1 MDPIALLAL
10 VSLGITFLFTAVVL
24 FVVLYGRFK
33 FSEPVKFSNLKNQ
46 ESIDDVMQLK
56 PLIAQTLAN
65 DEWTY
70 DASGMV
76 EHCVDIL
83 KLCQSL
89 IDALSSIPTQKLEMP
104 MNFAIC
110 QAASRI
116 VPLFDDLAASIAE
129 TPLDVRLME
138 ARATACVTGC
148 WALALPFSLLN
159 QKYRDQFDGV
169 LRQMEKHVFAL
180 KDAVL
185 QAETAA
191 QAAVPAIT
199 VVDEEPPQP
208 VVPQK
213 APEEEAP
220 RASPTSADECPADPA
235 APHA

>member
-10 VSLGITFLFTAVVL
+10 VSLGITFLFTVVVL
-24 FVVLYGRFK
+24 VVLLYGRFK
-33 FSEPVKFSNLKNQ
+33 FNEPVKFSNLKNQ

-70 DASGMV
+70 DATGMV
-76 EHCVDIL
+76 ENCVNIL
-83 KLCQSL
+83 KLCQTL
-89 IDALSSIPTQKLEMP
+89 IDALSAIPTQKLEAP
-104 MNFAIC
+104 MGFAIC

-116 VPLFDDLAASIAE
+116 APLFDDLAAAIAE
-129 TPLDVRLME
+129 SPLDVRLME

-180 KDAVL
+180 KDAVV

-191 QAAVPAIT
+191 HAVMPAIT
-199 VVDEEPPQP
+199 VVDEEPPP
-208 VVPQK
+208 KLSTVT
-213 APEEEAP
+213 EEEA
-220 RASPTSADECPADPA
+220 SAPSTTDECPADPA
-235 APHA
+235 APRA